1 MAKKIANTETSKTG
15 RKSPKKKAAGKTVK
29 TAVKKD
35 AGRESLA
42 GELRSLIPQLDA
54 EGLAFLVEQA
64 RVHLYNMQVEELNK
78 AAIADADA
86 SDAAAAKTAGV
97 KRGRGTAKAVSENF
111 RIDGTESGSSYYLH
125 YRNNEL
131 MFSRDE
137 MIHLVKMVNAEGTDL
152 EIRERLYNWFDRER
166 RDAFAVIPMADKF
179 DAHLKALVVYL
190 RKNFKLR

>member
-1 MAKKIANTETSKTG
+1 MAKKTANTETSKTG
-15 RKSPKKKAAGKTVK
+15 RKIAKKKAAGKTVK

-78 AAIADADA
+78 AAADADA

-97 KRGRGTAKAVSENF
+97 KRGRGTAKAASENF

-137 MIHLVKMVNAEGTDL
+137 MIHLVKMANAEGTDL